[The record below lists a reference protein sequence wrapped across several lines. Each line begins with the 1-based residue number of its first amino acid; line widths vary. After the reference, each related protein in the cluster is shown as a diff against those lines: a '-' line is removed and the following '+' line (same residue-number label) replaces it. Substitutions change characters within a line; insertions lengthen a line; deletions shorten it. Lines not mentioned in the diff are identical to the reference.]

1 MYDPIL
7 KTYKAL
13 IENNFIILLTFDIG
27 LMCRCFID
35 KLK

>member
-7 KTYKAL
+7 KTYKAPK
-13 IENNFIILLTFDIG
+13 IILPFLLTFDIG
-27 LMCRCFID
+27 LMYRCFID